1 MTNRIKHEIKAPE
14 GGKALNDCLFCQIAA
29 KKIPSQIVF
38 EDDQIMAF
46 KDINPVAPV
55 HILVIPKKHIPSLA
69 ETSLEDQ
76 QLLGLIQVQAARI
89 AVQEGIAEPGY
100 RLVANTRDDGG
111 QTVGHL
117 HYHLLGGRSMQWPPG

>member
-1 MTNRIKHEIKAPE
+1 M
-14 GGKALNDCLFCQIAA
+14 NDCLFCQIAA
-29 KKIPSQIVF
+29 KKIPSQLVF

-76 QLLGLIQVQAARI
+76 KLLGLIQVQAARI
-89 AVQEGIAEPGY
+89 AAQEGIAESGY
-100 RLVANTRDDGG
+100 RLVANTRGDGG

-117 HYHLLGGRSMQWPPG
+117 HYHLLGGRPMQWPPG